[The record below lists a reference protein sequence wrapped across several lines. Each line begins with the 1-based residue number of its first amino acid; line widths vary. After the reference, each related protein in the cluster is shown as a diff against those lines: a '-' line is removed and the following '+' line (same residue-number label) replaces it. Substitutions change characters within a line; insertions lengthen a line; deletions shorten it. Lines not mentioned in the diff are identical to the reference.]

1 MNKTASPELYQELE
15 RMSWPGNVRELENV
29 MERLVI
35 TNGNETILPEHPVS
49 RETGNAPR
57 TTMRPGTSLKERSG
71 PTRSGPTAPAV
82 RLPEGSAWITP
93 PW

>member
-49 RETGNAPR
+49 PGDRERPSNYHEARDQFER
-57 TTMRPGTSLKERSG
+57 TFWADALRTYGSS
-71 PTRSGPTAPAV
+71 V